1 MSKIN
6 QKLQT
11 TDQFLNIVSDPKK
24 AVSIIILIVAGIL
37 LIWLVWRLIKNTVS
51 KTGIALETGA
61 ALAGEIASGGT
72 LSYSNSEYNSMAS
85 RIYAAVKG
93 PGTDEETIYAQFN
106 KLKTKADLLKLIA
119 AFGTKDEMTLSEW
132 LADDL
137 NNSEINK
144 VNEILANA
152 GIDYSF

>member
-1 MSKIN
+1 MTN

-24 AVSIIILIVAGIL
+24 AVSIIVIIVAGIL
-37 LIWLVWRLIKNTVS
+37 LIWLVWRLFKNTVS
-51 KTGIALETGA
+51 KTSEAITTNA
-61 ALAGEIASGGT
+61 ALASELASGGS
-72 LSYSNSEYNSMAS
+72 LSYSTSEYNSMAA

-93 PGTDEETIYAQFN
+93 PGTDEDTIYAQFN
-106 KLKTKADLLKLIA
+106 KLKTKADLLRLIA

-144 VNEILANA
+144 VNNILANS